1 MKPRRLLFL
10 SVFILFLAPLANAQS
25 RVQTPALINHGLL
38 AYAQNGLNTALQLW
52 LQNSLLDRT
61 TLLKGELAA
70 LKYAD
75 AHYGAFESG
84 EVMHTVSITP
94 RVSRVYLVLYYER
107 APVWAWFD
115 IYRTR
120 QGTEVISDVFFSAK
134 VQVILPPELLS
145 Q

>member
-1 MKPRRLLFL
+1 MKTRLVLVL
-10 SVFILFLAPLANAQS
+10 SIVMLFLAPCATAQS
-25 RVQTPALINHGLL
+25 RVQPPALINQGLL

-52 LQNSLLDRT
+52 LQNSLLDRN

-75 AHYGAFESG
+75 ANYGAFENG
-84 EVMHTVSITP
+84 EVMHTVSLTP
-94 RVSRVYLVLYYER
+94 RVTRVYVVLYYER

-120 QGTEVISDVFFSAK
+120 HGTEVISDVYFSAK
-134 VQVILPPELLS
+134 VQVILPPELIA